1 MGKWRDMGAG
11 TGHGPQT
18 SRQAGRQNL
27 TIIMGNISLQ
37 FTEENDQT
45 QRYSYIVRAAVLMF
59 PAQIRGQDVKLTV
72 NLIVNLSPLTSGSC
86 QTITETLAS
95 SSDLRLHP
103 FLPAPVSHH
112 CWCPHARAQFRKTN
126 ETEKPQ
132 TFPIS
137 LAVRFR
143 SKILTI
149 KYWEPAVAPQ

>member
-1 MGKWRDMGAG
+1 MMSLMGKWRDMGAG

-86 QTITETLAS
+86 ETITETLAS
-95 SSDLRLHP
+95 SSDLSLRLHP
-103 FLPAPVSHH
+103 SWPTPV
-112 CWCPHARAQFRKTN
+112 T
-126 ETEKPQ
+126 TG
-132 TFPIS
+132 
-137 LAVRFR
+137 
-143 SKILTI
+143 
-149 KYWEPAVAPQ
+149 